1 MVLRYVGKI
10 PPDPRLSHQYCS
22 GFHLLFPLQPPFAE
36 ELVKTLVDFV
46 QQINLQ
52 HCANSSSAHALCCH
66 GTVYRSRTE
75 WSS

>member
-22 GFHLLFPLQPPFAE
+22 AFHLLAPLQPPFAE

-46 QQINLQ
+46 QQIKLI
-52 HCANSSSAHALCCH
+52 ALC
-66 GTVYRSRTE
+66 
-75 WSS
+75 